1 MSRLASCLLL
11 ALAAW
16 SCSGKPA
23 DRPATA
29 AQSATPASGASA
41 AGTGARFEEISARSG
56 ISFVH
61 VTGATG
67 EKYLPETLASGV
79 CVLDYDGDTL
89 ADLYFV
95 SGTAL
100 GKAATSPGAA
110 NRLYR
115 NRGDGSFEDVTPAAG
130 VAGRGYGIGCAAG
143 DFDSDGREDLY
154 VANFGPNVLYRN
166 RGDGTFEDVTAASGT
181 GDPSFSTGATLVDVD
196 GDGDL
201 DLYVVNY
208 MDYSLENNKY
218 CGEMKPGYR
227 SYCGP
232 EIYPGAPDRLY
243 RNDGGGRF
251 TDISSQAGIANPD
264 GRGLGVMALD
274 YDQDG
279 DMDLYVAND
288 GMANYL
294 YRNEGGR
301 FTEVGMLAGAALADD
316 GRAQAGMGVDAGD
329 YDGDGWEDFFVANL
343 SFQPSSLYHN
353 QGDGSFAERSFKA
366 GLAAPTYLMTGY
378 GTGFFDFDNDG
389 WLDLFQANGHMMD
402 NVALYFDNLTF
413 PEPAQLF
420 RNRGNGTFEDVT
432 AARAPDLQRPSV
444 GRGSAFLD
452 LENDG
457 DLDLVMLVA
466 GGAPRLFRNTGG
478 EATHFLRVTLRG
490 TRSNRDGFGARLR
503 LLSGG
508 REQVRTAKASSGYAS
523 QSEAILHF
531 GLGNSARVESLEVR
545 WPSGKVD
552 RIGALEAN
560 RLVRI
565 EEGSGRAEEVKPGR

>member
-1 MSRLASCLLL
+1 M
-11 ALAAW
+11 
-16 SCSGKPA
+16 SCSGKP
-23 DRPATA
+23 DRVGTA
-29 AQSATPASGASA
+29 ADKTAAPPSGASA
-41 AGTGARFEEISARSG
+41 PATAGARFEEIGARSG

-61 VTGATG
+61 ATGATG

-79 CVLDYDGDTL
+79 CVLDYDGDAL

-95 SGTAL
+95 SGAAL
-100 GKAATSPGAA
+100 DKGARTPGAA
-110 NRLYR
+110 SRLYR
-115 NRGDGSFEDVTPAAG
+115 NRGDGSFEDVTASAG
-130 VAGRGYGIGCAAG
+130 VAGRGYGIGCAVG
-143 DFDSDGREDLY
+143 DFDADGREDLY
-154 VANFGPNVLYRN
+154 LANFGPNVLYRN
-166 RGDGTFEDVTAASGT
+166 RGGGTFEDVTAASGT
-181 GDPSFSTGATLVDVD
+181 GDPSFSTGATFVDVD

-227 SYCGP
+227 AYCGP

-243 RNDGGGRF
+243 RNDGNGRF

-264 GRGLGVMALD
+264 GHGLGVVALD
-274 YDQDG
+274 YDHDS

-294 YRNEGGR
+294 YRNDGHGR
-301 FTEVGMLAGAALADD
+301 FTEVGLLSGAALGDD

-343 SFQPSSLYHN
+343 SFQPSSLYRN
-353 QGDGSFAERSFKA
+353 QADGSFAERSFKA
-366 GLAAPTYLMTGY
+366 GLAGPTYLMTGY
-378 GTGFFDFDNDG
+378 GAGFFDFDDDG

-420 RNRGNGTFEDVT
+420 RNRGDGTFEDVT
-432 AARAPDLQRPSV
+432 AARAPDLLRPSV

-466 GGAPRLFRNTGG
+466 GGAPRLFRNVGG
-478 EATHFLRVTLRG
+478 EGNHFLRVALRG
-490 TRSNRDGFGARLR
+490 TRSNRDGFGARVILR
-503 LLSGG
+503 AGG
-508 REQVRTAKASSGYAS
+508 REQVRTAKAASGYAS

-531 GLGNSARVESLEVR
+531 GLGSAARVESLEVR
-545 WPSGKVD
+545 WPSGKID
-552 RIGALEAN
+552 RLGPLEAN
-560 RLVRI
+560 HLVRI
-565 EEGSGRAEEVKPGR
+565 EEGSGKAEEVRPGR